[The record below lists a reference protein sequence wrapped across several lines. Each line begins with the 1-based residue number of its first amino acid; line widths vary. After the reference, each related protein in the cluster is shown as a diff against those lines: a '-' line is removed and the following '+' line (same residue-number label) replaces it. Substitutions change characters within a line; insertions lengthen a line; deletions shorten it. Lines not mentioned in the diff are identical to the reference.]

1 MHQNTPNLNSNIY
14 FNTLGLPWGPKFST
28 GGGRIFFGVN
38 GHFLWFRWLSYGH
51 KKTMGMV
58 VKKFFDRTQL
68 SPYPTISG
76 GLSLDNDDDD
86 DNADD
91 DDDDNDVDDDDDAN
105 GLTIYWGSGG

>member
-68 SPYPTISG
+68 SPYPTCCSPNPSLLVLIR
-76 GLSLDNDDDD
+76 LS
-86 DNADD
+86 AS
-91 DDDDNDVDDDDDAN
+91 A
-105 GLTIYWGSGG
+105 SSFFS

>member
-68 SPYPTISG
+68 SPYPSH
-76 GLSLDNDDDD
+76 
-86 DNADD
+86 
-91 DDDDNDVDDDDDAN
+91 VDKN
-105 GLTIYWGSGG
+105 CST